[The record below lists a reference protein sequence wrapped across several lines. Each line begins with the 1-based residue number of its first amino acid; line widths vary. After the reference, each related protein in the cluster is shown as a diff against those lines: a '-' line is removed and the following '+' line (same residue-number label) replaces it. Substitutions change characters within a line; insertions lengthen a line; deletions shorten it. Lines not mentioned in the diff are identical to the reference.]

1 MEEKFEKASR
11 IKLRFLTPKGVWTVE
26 DLWDATLAS
35 LDLLFKGLNKE
46 LKNAGEESLLGV
58 RTKAD
63 AELALKVDLI
73 KHIVTVKLAEA
84 ASYKD
89 AQERKAKKARLMEL
103 ILEKQDASL
112 SAKSIEELQAEIEK
126 LG

>member
-1 MEEKFEKASR
+1 MEQFEQASR
-11 IKLRFLTPKGVWTVE
+11 LKLRFLTPKGVWSVE
-26 DLWDATLAS
+26 DLWDASLAS

-46 LKNAGEESLLGV
+46 LKNAGEESLLGT

-63 AELALKVDLI
+63 AESALKVDLI

-89 AQERKAKKARLMEL
+89 LQERKAKKARLMEL

-112 SAKSIEELQAEIEK
+112 SAKSIEELQAEIDK